1 MRARQRQRQSAPRG
15 SRPASGRSGRSPPSF
30 EQHPIGDDRHDAR
43 ERAENE
49 EERPDRQGWHD
60 QGAEHE
66 NPGRRPESR
75 ARPRWR
81 SPTRSARRSRSA
93 TRTAAPVPRARLAPA
108 IGALNAVARPAPAP
122 AASNTRQSGQL
133 RRKILPT
140 RWPKVAAMCTL
151 GPSRPS
157 ASPTPIA
164 STPPTNFTGMIE
176 TALLQLLSEN
186 GFDLR
191 DAASGRLGEIQRT
204 SEAAIPAAAAQA
216 ATINQT
222 PSGPCA

>member
-1 MRARQRQRQSAPRG
+1 MALADALSAAIAIRN
-15 SRPASGRSGRSPPSF
+15 S
-30 EQHPIGDDRHDAR
+30 
-43 ERAENE
+43 N
-49 EERPDRQGWHD
+49 
-60 QGAEHE
+60 
-66 NPGRRPESR
+66 
-75 ARPRWR
+75 
-81 SPTRSARRSRSA
+81 
-93 TRTAAPVPRARLAPA
+93 RLTSSSSTKMAPA

-140 RWPKVAAMCTL
+140 RWPKVAGHVHA
-151 GPSRPS
+151 RPL
-157 ASPTPIA
+157 AAKRKPDADREHAADELHRNDTKRR
-164 STPPTNFTGMIE
+164 F
-176 TALLQLLSEN
+176 LQLLSEN

-191 DAASGRLGEIQRT
+191 DAASDRLGEIQRT